1 MWPRPV
7 APPASRPVQY
17 AKYVKLGLAGTAPLR
32 EPPPEARLIRARRE
46 KMRLSVRGAAARAA
60 ISETLW
66 RRVEKG
72 HMLETGGEAV
82 AVRGTAVK
90 VAAMAAALGVTAAE
104 LEEAGRAD
112 AAAQLGKMAAPDGG
126 FDPAAAM
133 ADLEVVRGLTAGQR
147 RILRAV
153 IAALAA
159 EEPPPGE
166 SYRRVT

>member
-1 MWPRPV
+1 
-7 APPASRPVQY
+7 
-17 AKYVKLGLAGTAPLR
+17 
-32 EPPPEARLIRARRE
+32 
-46 KMRLSVRGAAARAA
+46 
-60 ISETLW
+60 
-66 RRVEKG
+66 
-72 HMLETGGEAV
+72 MLETGGEAV

-90 VAAMAAALGVTAAE
+90 VAAMAAALGITAAE
-104 LEEAGRAD
+104 LEDAGRVD

-159 EEPPPGE
+159 EEQLPGE